1 MQRDSIQRWVYIPK
15 QCFIVKT
22 WYINAPIS
30 FSIKINIPRTVI
42 IRLQH
47 DTLSAFP
54 HFEICG
60 CPFELPI
67 LPSFIS
73 ELMLTLIFSM
83 SQSSAGLKETHIA
96 AESNTGTETKANFQ
110 QYYFE
115 SLTKFDY
122 PRCSSKAW
130 ILSVGNIFLNSCL
143 ALCFTFSLAV
153 SNITTT
159 NCSLQIKKHVS
170 DSVWDENQCLET
182 DAKPWLSPNS
192 QMA

>member
-1 MQRDSIQRWVYIPK
+1 MIRWV
-15 QCFIVKT
+15 
-22 WYINAPIS
+22 
-30 FSIKINIPRTVI
+30 
-42 IRLQH
+42 
-47 DTLSAFP
+47 
-54 HFEICG
+54 
-60 CPFELPI
+60 PFHILRSVDVLLNYQF

-115 SLTKFDY
+115 SFTKFDY

-130 ILSVGNIFLNSCL
+130 ILSVGKIFLNSCL
-143 ALCFTFSLAV
+143 ALCFTLSLAV

-159 NCSLQIKKHVS
+159 NCSLQIKKS
-170 DSVWDENQCLET
+170 M
-182 DAKPWLSPNS
+182 S
-192 QMA
+192 QTLFGMKISA